1 MPRAITARSE
11 SSAVPS
17 LKPDVNSFFRSRDL
31 AAASRQHGEGARRVK
46 RSIHEGRVALYCEQS
61 MERSSSQGSYG
72 ELASQQNTPFYNRAC
87 CVSRGV
93 CSARAGRAAPWEID
107 EFGRRGAAGR
117 CSSSSSSSPC
127 RAAAAQLQQRD
138 AKCRPAPHS
147 VVDSVDLLLVASR
160 ERSRGC
166 SNGRARAARP
176 TSGSLSTSLILR
188 ASGRPHGTIG

>member
-1 MPRAITARSE
+1 MRCFKPGPESCARS
-11 SSAVPS
+11 
-17 LKPDVNSFFRSRDL
+17 LDL
-31 AAASRQHGEGARRVK
+31 GCTSRQHGEGARRVK
-46 RSIHEGRVALYCEQS
+46 RSIHEGRVALHCDQS

-127 RAAAAQLQQRD
+127 RAAAARQQQRD

-147 VVDSVDLLLVASR
+147 VVDAVDLLLVASL

-166 SNGRARAARP
+166 SNGRARPAQP
-176 TSGSLSTSLILR
+176 TSGSFSTSLILW
-188 ASGRPHGTIG
+188 ASDRPHGTIG